1 MVLTVEQ
8 ARSVPA
14 AAEHL
19 RTDIELPGALRY
31 LRRLGQAIHRA
42 LGVVRGLQPTRFAA
56 VPLTLQGFADALSGC
71 PSVLMALRE
80 QVSDHLAGL
89 PTPLGFNPARP
100 TVAFP
105 SPVFQH
111 RVGHDPPVAIIDAPG

>member
-8 ARSVPA
+8 ARSLPA

-31 LRRLGQAIHRA
+31 LRRLCQAIHRA
-42 LGVVRGLQPTRFAA
+42 LGIVRGLQPTRFAA
-56 VPLTLQGFADALSGC
+56 VPLTLKGFADALGGC
-71 PSVLMALRE
+71 TSVLMALRE
-80 QVSDHLAGL
+80 QVSEHLAGL

-100 TVAFP
+100 NAAQ
-105 SPVFQH
+105 SLSGFQH

>member
-8 ARSVPA
+8 ARSLPA
-14 AAEHL
+14 AAAHL

-31 LRRLGQAIHRA
+31 LRRLCQAVHRA
-42 LGVVRGLQPTRFAA
+42 LGIVRGLQPTRFAA
-56 VPLTLQGFADALSGC
+56 VPLTLKGFADALGGC
-71 PSVLMALRE
+71 TSVLMALRE
-80 QVSDHLAGL
+80 QVSEHLAGL

-100 TVAFP
+100 NAAQ
-105 SPVFQH
+105 SLSGFQH